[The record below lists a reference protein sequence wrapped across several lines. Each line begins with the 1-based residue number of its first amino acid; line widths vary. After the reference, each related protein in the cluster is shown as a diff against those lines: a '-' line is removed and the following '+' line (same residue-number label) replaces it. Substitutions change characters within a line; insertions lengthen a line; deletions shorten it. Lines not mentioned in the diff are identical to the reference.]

1 MDTIVKPAPIHDR
14 PSGPLAAADVMT
26 RDVKTCS
33 PFSTVTEAV
42 VIFKAEDCGLV
53 PVIDAGKPVG
63 VVTDRDIALGLADH
77 PDLASRPVSQIMT
90 RDLVTVSASTPLAE
104 TIDAFGAK
112 SVRRLLVTDDEG
124 LLVGVLAWADVA
136 PHLLPRI
143 TGQMVKEIVEQP

>member
-1 MDTIVKPAPIHDR
+1 MDTLLKPVPVHDLPPR
-14 PSGPLAAADVMT
+14 PLVAAHVMT
-26 RDVKTCS
+26 RDIRTCS

-53 PVIDAGKPVG
+53 PVVDAGKPIG

-77 PDLASRPVSQIMT
+77 PDLASRPVSEIMT
-90 RDLVTVSASTPLAE
+90 RDLVTVSANTPLAE
-104 TIDAFGAK
+104 TVDAFATRG
-112 SVRRLLVTDDEG
+112 VRRLLVTDDEG